1 MVVRT
6 ALVCVIERLGRK
18 KWPSTCIYAWDTTGV
33 EHTLILR
40 WAHWNGILKHELKGK
55 KENRKKWKMTKA
67 RKPALLETDRRGATG
82 GMEEPERLTG
92 KVLPRKRRETDGWGI
107 LKNTTNW
114 REWLEGMGKGLIADP
129 ISPAC
134 YRLEKYACL
143 GQNKLYFCTIGAKTV
158 IPIRTYNHLQCQTV
172 PNSFV
177 FMEHAGET
185 GIPWGQEWGG
195 GIRGELDPKLV
206 CDNNAPSSYPVPGL
220 GGGTYWTSAP
230 IGRSKEELFY
240 PVQRAAPEKTSRPQV
255 WNRNNHIYVI
265 WYEIQREEEH
275 TLWS

>member
-1 MVVRT
+1 MKNDQSTKACSPRNWQEGSYGGDGGTRT
-6 ALVCVIERLGRK
+6 AHGK
-18 KWPSTCIYAWDTTGV
+18 SSPS
-33 EHTLILR
+33 
-40 WAHWNGILKHELKGK
+40 
-55 KENRKKWKMTKA
+55 
-67 RKPALLETDRRGATG
+67 
-82 GMEEPERLTG
+82 EE
-92 KVLPRKRRETDGWGI
+92 KRRQTDGWGI

-129 ISPAC
+129 ISTAC
-134 YRLEKYACL
+134 YRLEKHACL
-143 GQNKLYFCTIGAKTV
+143 GQNIIILILTIFLYNNTRCKNSHSNKDLQSLTV
-158 IPIRTYNHLQCQTV
+158 SDYQTV
-172 PNSFV
+172 MNAGQMGDTWVCFYGTCWWNGNS
-177 FMEHAGET
+177 MGT
-185 GIPWGQEWGG
+185 GMGG

>member
-1 MVVRT
+1 MKNDQSTKACSPRNWQEGSYGGGGGTRT
-6 ALVCVIERLGRK
+6 A
-18 KWPSTCIYAWDTTGV
+18 
-33 EHTLILR
+33 H
-40 WAHWNGILKHELKGK
+40 GK
-55 KENRKKWKMTKA
+55 SSPT
-67 RKPALLETDRRGATG
+67 
-82 GMEEPERLTG
+82 EE
-92 KVLPRKRRETDGWGI
+92 KRRQTDGWGI

>member
-1 MVVRT
+1 MKNDQSTKACSPRNWQEGSYGGGGGTRT
-6 ALVCVIERLGRK
+6 A
-18 KWPSTCIYAWDTTGV
+18 
-33 EHTLILR
+33 H
-40 WAHWNGILKHELKGK
+40 GK
-55 KENRKKWKMTKA
+55 SSPT
-67 RKPALLETDRRGATG
+67 
-82 GMEEPERLTG
+82 EE
-92 KVLPRKRRETDGWGI
+92 KRRQTDGWGI

-129 ISPAC
+129 ISTAC
-134 YRLEKYACL
+134 YRLEKHACL
-143 GQNKLYFCTIGAKTV
+143 GQNIIILILTIFLYNNTRCKNSHSNKDLQSLTVSDSTKQFCFYGTCWWNG
-158 IPIRTYNHLQCQTV
+158 
-172 PNSFV
+172 NS
-177 FMEHAGET
+177 MGT
-185 GIPWGQEWGG
+185 GMGG